1 MLIVTVA
8 RNIDETLTA
17 EDAWPLLSERVTALT
32 RAWQASPAST
42 PSLAELLPDSPPSL
56 RRLVLIELIKTDLE
70 YRYLHAEQRRLVE
83 QYVSEFPE
91 LCVNDQ
97 LPCDLIYEEF
107 RIRQHSGEMVDRSE
121 YERRFPQHWPELQRL
136 LQIESRHLVST
147 RVPTDRAEDFQPE
160 QIIDDFHLLARLGQ
174 GAFASVFLA
183 RQLSMQRFVALKIS
197 SNRGDEPQTMA
208 QLDHPHIVRV
218 YDQRR
223 IAGRPLRM
231 LYMQYIAGGTLQNV
245 AEQVRRTPPAARHG
259 RLLLEAIDR
268 SLAVNHEVPPDD
280 SRNRAWLSG
289 ASWCETVSW
298 LGLRLASALHYAHQQ
313 GVLHRDIKPA
323 NVLLAADGSPKLAD
337 FNISFCSKVAGTSAL
352 VHFGGSLA
360 YMSPEQLEA
369 SNPQHDRSADDLD
382 ARSDIYSL
390 GVLLWELL
398 TGARPFRDR
407 DLSGDW
413 GKLLTEMTAQ
423 RMAGVS
429 AEMHARLPRD
439 VPPGLVAALL
449 RCLAPNRDDRC
460 PNAAQLAR
468 QLELVLQPQVQR
480 LLRTEG
486 RRLVDAVQRYAP
498 LALALAG
505 VLPNLLCS
513 ALNIR
518 YNFTEII
525 SQLEAQHA
533 LDVFYRQMA
542 IINPIAFSSAIVI
555 VLRYAFGVLRNLR
568 ARCQGRVVDAAAL
581 AESRRRALRLGEV
594 VAMVTGIEWIISGV
608 VFPLWLHLDPTT
620 HNALNWSHYLH
631 FFTSQLLCGLIAATL
646 SFFTINYLAVRAF
659 YPRLMQSELEDLELL
674 PRLRRLTRHC
684 SYAFYLSVPL
694 PLLAILAVVM
704 AQVQTP
710 EAFVVLAALG
720 LVNFGICFSLVGA
733 INRDAEALA
742 LTTSGS
748 VQRFGSSSELTDS
761 FWSNSR

>member
-1 MLIVTVA
+1 MTPA
-8 RNIDETLTA
+8 RNFDETLTA
-17 EDAWPLLSERVTALT
+17 EDAWPLLTERVAALT
-32 RAWQASPAST
+32 RAWQASPDAP
-42 PSLAELLPDSPPSL
+42 PSLAELLPDSPLAL
-56 RRLVLIELIKTDLE
+56 RRMVLIELIKTDLE
-70 YRYLHAEQRRLVE
+70 FRAQHADHRRIVE
-83 QYVSEFPE
+83 QYASEFPE

-97 LPCDLIYEEF
+97 FPCDLIYEEF
-107 RIRQHSGEMVDRSE
+107 RIRQHSGEQVDRAE
-121 YERRFPQHWPELQRL
+121 YERRFPQHWAELQRL
-136 LQIESRHLVST
+136 LQYESRSLVST

-160 QIIDDFHLLARLGQ
+160 QVIDDFHLLARLGQ

-183 RQLSMQRFVALKIS
+183 RQISMQRFVALKIS
-197 SNRGDEPQTMA
+197 SDRGDEPQTMA

-218 YDQRR
+218 YDQRL

-231 LYMQYIAGGTLQNV
+231 LYMQYIAGGTLQTV
-245 AEQVRRTPPAARHG
+245 AEMVRRTAPAARNG

-268 SLAVNHEVPPDD
+268 ALVLNHEAPPTD
-280 SRNRAWLSG
+280 SRNRAWL
-289 ASWCETVSW
+289 ASATWSETVSW
-298 LGLRLASALHYAHQQ
+298 LGMRLASALNYAHQQ

-323 NVLLAADGSPKLAD
+323 NVLLASDGSPKLAD
-337 FNISFCSKVAGTSAL
+337 FNISFCSKVAGASAL

-369 SNPQHDRSADDLD
+369 SNPRHDRSADDLD

-398 TGARPFRDR
+398 TGSRPFRDR
-407 DLSGDW
+407 DLSSDW
-413 GKLLTEMTAQ
+413 GELLTEMTAQ
-423 RMAGVS
+423 RMTGVGD
-429 AEMHARLPRD
+429 EMRARLPSD
-439 VPPGLVAALL
+439 APQGLVAALL
-449 RCLAPNRDDRC
+449 RCLAPRREDRY

-480 LLRTEG
+480 LLRTDG
-486 RRLVDAVQRYAP
+486 RRLVDAVQRFAP

-513 ALNIR
+513 VLNIR
-518 YNFTEII
+518 YNFAEII
-525 SQLEAQHA
+525 SRLEAHGA

-542 IINPIAFSSAIVI
+542 VINPLAFGSGIAIV
-555 VLRYAFGVLRNLR
+555 LAYALGVLRNVR
-568 ARCQGRVVDAAAL
+568 ARCLGRTVDNAAL

-594 VAMVTGIEWIISGV
+594 VAVVTGVEWIISGV
-608 VFPLWLHLDPTT
+608 VFPLWLHIEPATSA
-620 HNALNWSHYLH
+620 ALNWSHHLH
-631 FFTSQLLCGLIAATL
+631 FFTSQLICGLIAATL
-646 SFFTINYLAVRAF
+646 SFFTINYLALRAF
-659 YPRLMQSELEDLELL
+659 YPRLMQSELEDVELL

-720 LVNFGICFSLVGA
+720 LVNFGICFSLAGA

-742 LTTSGS
+742 LTTSGGL
-748 VQRFGSSSELTDS
+748 QRFGSSSELTDS